1 MLTLDCAFHCG
12 VWSGVKILGVI
23 ECCQHYNVI
32 GCCLHYNVIE
42 CCLHNC
48 FLTAGLLDI
57 AI

>member
-1 MLTLDCAFHCG
+1 MLTLDCEFHCG
-12 VWSGVKILGVI
+12 LWSGVKILG
-23 ECCQHYNVI
+23 VI
-32 GCCLHYNVIE
+32 GCCLHYNVIG